1 MFTAANIEL
10 RERKRHVKG
19 SADFLMVALTVGLVI
34 FGIIMVFSAS
44 YYTSIHK
51 FDNPYHFL
59 KRHLVWAFG
68 GAVLMFITSKVLYK
82 AYRPLASTFLIV
94 SFILLLLIFTPLGI
108 EINNTRKWLGIKNL
122 TRSEERRVG
131 KECRSRWSPYH

>member
-1 MFTAANIEL
+1 MNQNGVLKDIIKASEAAI
-10 RERKRHVKG
+10 KRHIGEECEVIINVKNKE
-19 SADFLMVALTVGLVI
+19 MVALTVGLVI

-68 GAVLMFITSKVLYK
+68 GAVLMFITSRVPYK
-82 AYRPLASTFLIV
+82 AYRPLASTFLIA
-94 SFILLLLIFTPLGI
+94 SFILLLLIFTPLGM
-108 EINNTRKWLGIKNL
+108 TRQ
-122 TRSEERRVG
+122 
-131 KECRSRWSPYH
+131 